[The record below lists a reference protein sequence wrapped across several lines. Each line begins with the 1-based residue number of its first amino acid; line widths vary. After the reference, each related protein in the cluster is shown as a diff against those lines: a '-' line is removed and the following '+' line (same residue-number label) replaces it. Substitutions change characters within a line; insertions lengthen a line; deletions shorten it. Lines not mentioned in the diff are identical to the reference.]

1 MKGTGVLECSHRG
14 DEPVDIHILPS
25 QVSSLIAA
33 GEVVERP
40 ASVVKELVENS
51 IDAGASQIAIEVSQG
66 GLAFIRVSDNGCGV
80 AAESMALAFHRFGT
94 SKLSRAE
101 DLERIVTLG
110 FRGEALPSIAAVADV
125 EMVSRPADAQ
135 AAAMLRLVD
144 GKPVEQG
151 SRAAAVGTTVTVL
164 HLFAKQPARR
174 KFLRAPAAE
183 NHHIAS
189 LISQYALAYPEVRF
203 SLKLDGRQAL
213 TTAGSGSLTDAVAAA
228 HGPDV
233 AAAMISIRWPPAGE
247 SAAFLV
253 SGLAAP
259 PHLSRASRGY
269 VSLFVNR
276 RWVQHRRLTYA
287 IEEAYSGLLP
297 VGRHPIAVVNLEV
310 PPDEVDVN
318 VHPTKAEVRLRHE
331 NEVFVALQRAVRQ
344 AVLEQAP
351 VPTVAVP
358 TGPPPP
364 PEPSAEAAMLP
375 LWKHGVEAG
384 AQAQAVAATAPP
396 RVSLPLLRVL
406 GQVAGT
412 FIVAEGPD
420 GLYLI
425 DQHAAHERVLFEE
438 VCAARQHQKA
448 HVQGLLEPALAE
460 LSPRQEEALLAY
472 GDTLAEHGFQLEPF
486 GQRSYRV
493 RGIPALLTGR
503 DAAQALTKL
512 LDSLAEETADPSADR
527 VAATL
532 ACHGA
537 VRAGQSLAPEEMRE
551 LVRRLEQAEVPHT
564 CPHGRPTTVHLS
576 GSWLAQSFRRRG

>member
-1 MKGTGVLECSHRG
+1 VE
-14 DEPVDIHILPS
+14 IHILPG

-51 IDAGASQIAIEVSQG
+51 IDAGATQIAIEVSQG
-66 GLAFIRVSDNGCGV
+66 GLAFVRVSDNGCGV
-80 AAESMALAFHRFGT
+80 DAESMALAFHRFAT
-94 SKLSRAE
+94 SKLSQAE

-125 EMVSRPADAQ
+125 EMVSRPEDAQ
-135 AAAMLRLVD
+135 AAAMLRLVE

-164 HLFAKQPARR
+164 HLFARQPARR

-183 NHHIAS
+183 NHQIAS

-203 SLKLDGRQAL
+203 SLKLDGRQTL
-213 TTAGSGSLTDAVAAA
+213 TSAGSGSLTDAVAAV

-233 AAAMISIRWPPAGE
+233 AAAMLSIRWPPAGE
-247 SAAFLV
+247 SAAFLLR
-253 SGLAAP
+253 GLAAP
-259 PHLSRASRGY
+259 PHLSRAGRGY

-276 RWVQHRRLTYA
+276 RLVQNRRLTYA

-318 VHPTKAEVRLRHE
+318 VHPAKADVRLRHE
-331 NEVFVALQRAVRQ
+331 NEVFVALQRAVRH

-351 VPTVAVP
+351 LPTVAAP
-358 TGPPPP
+358 TGPPPGTG
-364 PEPSAEAAMLP
+364 AEAATSP
-375 LWKHGVEAG
+375 LWEHGVQVA
-384 AQAQAVAATAPP
+384 AQARAVAATAPP
-396 RVSLPLLRVL
+396 KVSLPLLRVL
-406 GQVAGT
+406 GQVANT

-420 GLYLI
+420 GIYLI

-438 VCAARQHQKA
+438 ACAPSQAGQA
-448 HVQGLLEPALAE
+448 VHVQGLLEPALAE
-460 LSPRQEEALLAY
+460 LSPRQEEALLAHRE
-472 GDTLAEHGFQLEPF
+472 TLAEHGFQLEPF
-486 GQRSYRV
+486 GERAYRI
-493 RGIPALLTGR
+493 GAIPALLAGR
-503 DAAQALTKL
+503 DAAQALGEL
-512 LDSLAEETADPSADR
+512 LDALAEETAEPSPDR

-537 VRAGQSLAPEEMRE
+537 VRAGQSLALEEMRE
-551 LVRRLEQAEVPHT
+551 LVRRLEQTEAPHT

-576 GSWLAQSFRRRG
+576 GSWLAQTFRRR